1 MRALARGVPLDSAPD
16 AVVSSGPRCRAVK
29 TFLLSWLRKNHA
41 GDRLEQ
47 FERLRPGAW
56 LVWEAGPWRPPSAR
70 RETLQAGP
78 TTRLLASGESLAI
91 ELAAKD
97 GGAEVRLGRDAD
109 CDLVIDDA
117 TLSRIHLVLRR
128 GASGAWTVQDAG
140 SRNGTKVDGG
150 PATMPLPLRDGSVV
164 EAGAVRLTFYTP
176 AGLYTRLR
184 TASL

>member
-1 MRALARGVPLDSAPD
+1 M
-16 AVVSSGPRCRAVK
+16 VSSGSRTRGRGLK
-29 TFLLSWLRKNHA
+29 TYLISWLRKTHA
-41 GDRLEQ
+41 GNRLDE
-47 FERLRPGAW
+47 FERLRPGGW

-78 TTRLLASGESLAI
+78 NTRLLASGESLAI

-128 GASGAWTVQDAG
+128 DASGGWTAQDAG

-150 PATMPLPLRDGSVV
+150 PATMPLPLREGSVV

-176 AGLYTRLR
+176 AGLYARLR
-184 TASL
+184 AAV